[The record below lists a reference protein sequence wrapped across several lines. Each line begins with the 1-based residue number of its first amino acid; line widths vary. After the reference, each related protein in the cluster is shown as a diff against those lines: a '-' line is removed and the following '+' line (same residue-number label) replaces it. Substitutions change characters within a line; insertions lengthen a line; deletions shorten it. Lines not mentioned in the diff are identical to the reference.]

1 MFLNFFQLCHRVSER
16 AISLPLSFLKTLLSW
31 LGSFCPEIK
40 TLHDVLPQ
48 NVYFMRKLLGRKSSE
63 ITCFVVCP
71 KCHSLYDSIVTH
83 RTGIT
88 ESAKCSFVQ
97 YPNHPQWFRR
107 SKCNTILMKTVKHGS
122 KSKLIP
128 RSVYAYKSLESSL
141 TRLYNQPGFVERCNI
156 WRKRNIQ
163 SPDFFTDIY
172 DGKVW
177 HNSKL
182 FKVDLFLF
190 NLCLKLNL
198 DWFKHVQYSVGV
210 IYLVLEN
217 LPRAN

>member
-1 MFLNFFQLCHRVSER
+1 MKPIAVPICMFLNFFQLCHRVSER

-97 YPNHPQWFRR
+97 YPPRFRR
-107 SKCNTILMKTVKHGS
+107 S
-122 KSKLIP
+122 
-128 RSVYAYKSLESSL
+128 
-141 TRLYNQPGFVERCNI
+141 
-156 WRKRNIQ
+156 
-163 SPDFFTDIY
+163 
-172 DGKVW
+172 
-177 HNSKL
+177 
-182 FKVDLFLF
+182 
-190 NLCLKLNL
+190 
-198 DWFKHVQYSVGV
+198 QY
-210 IYLVLEN
+210 
-217 LPRAN
+217 